1 MKFEEIGVSLLVG
14 ISLYSA
20 TKKALHYLP
29 NYLICC
35 PFKDESKI
43 LLRKG
48 GDNS

>member
-14 ISLYSA
+14 VSLRSA
-20 TKKALHYLP
+20 TKKALQYFADH
-29 NYLICC
+29 LIYCLH
-35 PFKDESKI
+35 KGKSKI